1 MLAIAPALG
10 LAAAPGLGAAS
21 LLVLPG
27 LLFLFLAR
35 YAALPAATRIAQGK
49 GASAS
54 FLARRIGWSLLYL
67 AVSAGALAGA
77 WLSTPDASKDAA
89 GIAAAWLLVLGGIH
103 AALALVSKDRTV
115 WGELLGMAGLAGAA
129 PFVAFAG
136 GAPPGWRPAAAGGLA
151 LAYFAS
157 SVALVR
163 GWRARQ
169 GRERKAAARIL
180 FAHVALAAAVAML
193 YGFADLPAG
202 AAAAFA
208 VPCARAVWSVGFP
221 APTLRDLGF
230 RELRTA
236 AVFLAVA
243 VSGLLF

>member
-10 LAAAPGLGAAS
+10 LGAAPGIGTAS

-49 GASAS
+49 SASAS
-54 FLARRIGWSLLYL
+54 FLARRIGWSLLYVAL
-67 AVSAGALAGA
+67 SAGALAAA
-77 WLSTPDASKDAA
+77 WRATPDTSRAEAGLAA
-89 GIAAAWLLVLGGIH
+89 TWLLALGGIH

-115 WGELLGMAGLAGAA
+115 WGEVLGMAGLAGAA
-129 PFVAFAG
+129 PLVAFAG

-169 GRERKAAARIL
+169 GREREAAARIL
-180 FAHVALAAAVAML
+180 FAHVLLGAAVALL

-208 VPCARAVWSVGFP
+208 VPFARAVWSVGFP
-221 APTLRDLGF
+221 APTLRALGF

-236 AVFLAVA
+236 AAFLAVA
-243 VSGLLF
+243 VAGLLL

>member
-10 LAAAPGLGAAS
+10 LAAAPAIRAAS

-27 LLFLFLAR
+27 LLFVFLAR
-35 YAALPAATRIAQGK
+35 YAALPAATRIVQGK

-54 FLARRIGWSLLYL
+54 FLARRIGWSLLYVAL
-67 AVSAGALAGA
+67 SAGALAAA
-77 WLSTPDASKDAA
+77 WRATPDTSRAAA
-89 GIAAAWLLVLGGIH
+89 GIAATWLLALGGIH

-163 GWRARQ
+163 GWRTRQ
-169 GRERKAAARIL
+169 GREREAAARIL
-180 FAHVALAAAVAML
+180 FAHVGLAAGVAVLSRA
-193 YGFADLPAG
+193 ADLPAG
-202 AAAAFA
+202 AAAAFL
-208 VPCARAVWSVGFP
+208 VPCARAVWSVCFP
-221 APTLRDLGF
+221 APTLRALGF
-230 RELRTA
+230 RELGTA
-236 AVFLAVA
+236 AVFVAVA
-243 VSGLLF
+243 LLGLLL